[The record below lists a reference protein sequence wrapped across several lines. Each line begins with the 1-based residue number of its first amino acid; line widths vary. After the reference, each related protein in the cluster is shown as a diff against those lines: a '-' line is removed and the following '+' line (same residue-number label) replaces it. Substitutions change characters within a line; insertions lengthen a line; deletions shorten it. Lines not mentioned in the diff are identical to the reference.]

1 MKRGETPCARHNKMA
16 KYRKPQETRNSPE
29 TGQEALSKLERA
41 TARDTEV
48 ERPYFLCNVYRNLE
62 TKERQALEDSNRFNG
77 HTCNRVRKENAEKPA
92 VQYPLCPSRKNKRRV
107 RRHITCLAHPYF
119 KTQASYRTE

>member
-62 TKERQALEDSNRFNG
+62 TKESQALEDSNRFNR
-77 HTCNRVRKENAEKPA
+77 HTSNRVPNHTPHKPP
-92 VQYPLCPSRKNKRRV
+92 VQHPPCPPRKNN
-107 RRHITCLAHPYF
+107 
-119 KTQASYRTE
+119 